1 MKKYLK
7 YGILIIGLILLKLT
21 FTFTLNK
28 IIISRYNRSIYDNM
42 IKILYVFNFNEPYIV
57 YYNHGNILY
66 QQNNYAESIKK
77 YETSLQKKPPE
88 KKVCDIRVNL
98 SLAIIKNIDINS
110 SSLQIY
116 TDLQKA
122 KNNLEKNNCNQINDK
137 AKKLEEEIN
146 ELEKELESKPSS
158 SQDNDQNENEKQEEE
173 NNDDIQEKLKQKE
186 KEAQQNRQANNNTY
200 ENMDNKNRNYVD
212 KPW

>member
-7 YGILIIGLILLKLT
+7 YGILLIGVILLKLT

-28 IIISRYNRSIYDNM
+28 IIIARYNQSIYDNM

-66 QQNNYAESIKK
+66 QQNNYAEAIKK

-137 AKKLEEEIN
+137 ARKLEEEIN
-146 ELEKELESKPSS
+146 ELEKELENNSS
-158 SQDNDQNENEKQEEE
+158 SQNNNQNENEKQEEK

-200 ENMDNKNRNYVD
+200 ETMDNNNRNYVD

>member
-66 QQNNYAESIKK
+66 QQNIYAESIKK
-77 YETSLQKKPPE
+77 YETALQKKPPE

-110 SSLQIY
+110 S
-116 TDLQKA
+116 T
-122 KNNLEKNNCNQINDK
+122 NL
-137 AKKLEEEIN
+137 
-146 ELEKELESKPSS
+146 
-158 SQDNDQNENEKQEEE
+158 
-173 NNDDIQEKLKQKE
+173 
-186 KEAQQNRQANNNTY
+186 Y
-200 ENMDNKNRNYVD
+200 
-212 KPW
+212 